1 MTTYPYFPGCSLYG
15 TAREYDL
22 STRAVFSALDIDL
35 QELDGWVCCGATAGH
50 ATSHLLATSLAAAN
64 LAIAARSSDRLVT
77 ACAACYSRLLHA
89 EHDISSDPQ
98 LADRVRSVGVD
109 YTGGVSVLH
118 VMDVLLNDVGTDA
131 IQSRSQGR
139 LAGLK
144 VACYYGCLLSRPAKL
159 IPHENAEH
167 PHRMDDILRAC
178 GADTLQWAYAT
189 ECCGAGLAMARPDVI
204 TNLTHKILTHARK
217 AGADVVAVACPMCQ
231 TNLELR
237 QSDIQKAFG
246 VKHDMPIIYFTQLM
260 GLAMGIEP
268 AKLGIGRLMINPMKA
283 LKQLALS
290 RP

>member
-1 MTTYPYFPGCSLYG
+1 MITYPYFPGCSLNG

-22 STRAVFSALDIDL
+22 STRAVLNALDVDL
-35 QELDGWVCCGATAGH
+35 RELDGWICCGATPAH

-89 EHDISSDPQ
+89 DHDIRSDPQ

-109 YTGGVSVLH
+109 YSGGVSVLH
-118 VMDVLLNDVGTDA
+118 VMDVLLNDVGVEA

-139 LAGLK
+139 LSGLK

-178 GADTLQWAYAT
+178 GADTVQWAYST
-189 ECCGAGLAMARPDVI
+189 ECCGAGLAMAHPEVI
-204 TNLTHKILTHARK
+204 TELSHKILSNARR
-217 AGADVVAVACPMCQ
+217 AGAEIIAVGCPLCQ

-237 QSDIQKAFG
+237 QSDIRKAFG
-246 VKHDMPIIYFTQLM
+246 VRHDMPVVYFTQLM
-260 GLAMGIEP
+260 GLAMGIDP
-268 AKLGIGRLMINPMKA
+268 AKLGIGRLMINPMRK
-283 LKQLALS
+283 LEQLASL
-290 RP
+290 RT